1 MRRLNWGSSFHIAE
15 GWTNSDRNQ
24 HGQEHL
30 GDLLDGLPFPDDY
43 FDYAVTHHALQ
54 MFDYQELPNA
64 IAELRRV
71 LKPGASLRISVPDPL
86 RAFEAW
92 QTGDADALV
101 IPDSVESTIGG
112 KFSAYITWYGTNKTV
127 FTPEFLINL
136 FTRNGWSRVVEVGFQ
151 ASAFTDSGIIELDT
165 KPDRRNESLYFEA
178 YK

>member
-15 GWTNSDRNQ
+15 GWTNSDRNP
-24 HGQEHL
+24 HGQEHI

-43 FDYAVTHHALQ
+43 FDYAVSHHAIQ
-54 MFDYQELPNA
+54 MFDYAELPRA
-64 IAELRRV
+64 ISELRRV
-71 LKPGASLRISVPDPL
+71 IKSGGCLRISVPDPW

-101 IPDSVESTIGG
+101 IPDNVEPTIGG
-112 KFSAYITWYGTNKTV
+112 KFSAFITWYGTNKTV
-127 FTPEFLINL
+127 FSPEFMIDV
-136 FTRNGWSRVVEVGFQ
+136 FIRQGWSRVIEVGIQ
-151 ASAFTDSGIIELDT
+151 ASMFTDPGIIELDT